1 MRLVVAVVSAGAAL
15 TLIAASGLMNW
26 VFMTSLGKSGLEQQI
41 LGAVSIAVSA
51 FIALLPT
58 LLVWAWRERR
68 PLYLMLGVPVFLA
81 FAAFSLSSAVGF
93 AAKNRGSIGE
103 DRMLASARLADVK
116 REIEETEAA
125 QRRIGAPRSVAM
137 LQELLRGLEQDRR
150 WQSSKSCMEA
160 TAEAS
165 RSFCKDYFELK
176 AEAARASEAA
186 RLDQRLAGL
195 RSESRRLEGQGAGR
209 EADNQAAVLAR
220 LLGLEAAK
228 VERALML
235 FLAVLVE
242 IGAALGLYF
251 ATGHMRPE
259 TSGPAARGRGV
270 KLIEGEVVKDAAKGK
285 PAPATVKQIAAAV
298 PRRVPRL
305 KQT

>member
-1 MRLVVAVVSAGAAL
+1 MRFLVTVVSAGAAL

-26 VFMTSLGKSGLEQQI
+26 VFMTSLGKSELEQQI

-68 PLYLMLGVPVFLA
+68 SLYIILGVPVFLA

-93 AAKNRGSIGE
+93 AANNRGSIGE
-103 DRMLASARLADVK
+103 DRALATVRLADVK
-116 REIEETEAA
+116 REVEEAEAA
-125 QRRIGAPRSVAM
+125 QRRIGNPRSFVV
-137 LQELLRGLEQDRR
+137 LRELLRGLEQDRR
-150 WQSSKSCMEA
+150 WQSSKSCTEA

-176 AEAARASEAA
+176 AETARAGESE
-186 RLDQRLAGL
+186 RLLERIAELK
-195 RSESRRLEGQGAGR
+195 RERRGLEGQGAGR

-220 LLGLEAAK
+220 VLGFQTIE
-228 VERALML
+228 VERGMTL

-251 ATGHMRPE
+251 ATGHMRGGSHGNLRP
-259 TSGPAARGRGV
+259 GRGLIV
-270 KLIEGEVVKDAAKGK
+270 IEGEVSK
-285 PAPATVKQIAAAV
+285 TVRTPMKQIAAAT
-298 PRRVPRL
+298 PRQVPRL
-305 KQT
+305 RQT